1 MNIVSIEGIEVMRGT
16 IWESEKDQW
25 EEEAGQ
31 RSKIGAY
38 IHVYMNVKGKTF
50 ILFLQLI
57 YTNTIGKITKANN
70 LK

>member
-1 MNIVSIEGIEVMRGT
+1 MNIVSIEDIEVMRGS

-50 ILFLQLI
+50 IFSTINI
-57 YTNTIGKITKANN
+57 Y
-70 LK
+70 

>member
-1 MNIVSIEGIEVMRGT
+1 MNIVSIEDIEVMRGS

-38 IHVYMNVKGKTF
+38 IHVYMNVIGKTF
-50 ILFLQLI
+50 IFF
-57 YTNTIGKITKANN
+57 YN
-70 LK
+70 